1 MLLTPLIK
9 RQLRI
14 FTVLAL
20 VALGLAFFQYAK
32 VPAMVGLG
40 VYDVTVDFADASG
53 LYPKAAVTYRGV
65 GVGEVSKLEVTDSG
79 AVATLRLEDD
89 ARIPAGASAELHSTS
104 AVGEQYVDLV
114 DPRSEPEPG
123 GDLLANGARI
133 PRERAV
139 GMPQITPVLDSVNR
153 LLESVPKAETKRV
166 LDQVD
171 EGLGG
176 AGPDLNELVD
186 AAGGLLTEA
195 QAQIDA
201 TTSLIAA
208 VQPVLETQRDLGPRT
223 QSYAT
228 ALDELTGALAADDTA
243 AVRALL
249 KKAPGGLDAATRTV
263 TDLQPVLPVLLA
275 NLTTNAQ
282 VLNTYL
288 PQLHQTL
295 VVYPSLVARLQSAIN
310 PRAKHGDVKLDLR
323 AALNNPPTCLAGYL
337 PPTERRN
344 PRATEVRDVDTLAH
358 CKLAPDNPT
367 AIRGARNLPCPQGD
381 GRGNIPAACDLTFG
395 AGVWPDSSG
404 TVAYDLAVGRGDDA
418 AAPAPVAGPGG
429 DTDTDTGGDELWK
442 ILVLAP
448 LGVR

>member
-14 FTVLAL
+14 FTVLAV
-20 VALGLAFFQYAK
+20 VALGLAFFQYAR
-32 VPAMVGLG
+32 VPAMLGIG
-40 VYDVTVDFADASG
+40 VYDVNVDFGDASG

-65 GVGEVSKLEVTDSG
+65 EVGQVSKLEVTDEG
-79 AVATLRLEDD
+79 AIATLRLDND

-114 DPRSEPEPG
+114 DPRTLPAG
-123 GDLLANGARI
+123 GEVLADGARI

-139 GMPQITPVLDSVNR
+139 EMPQITPVLDSVNR

-166 LDQVD
+166 LDEVD
-171 EGLGG
+171 AGLGG

-186 AAGGLLTEA
+186 STGDVLSEA
-195 QAQIDA
+195 QARIDA

-208 VQPVLETQRDLGPRT
+208 VQPVLETQRDLGSRT
-223 QSYAT
+223 QSYA
-228 ALDELTGALAADDTA
+228 ASLDELTTALAAGDSA
-243 AVRALL
+243 AVRTLL
-249 KKAPGGLDAATRTV
+249 KNAPGGLDAATRTV
-263 TDLQPVLPVLLA
+263 TDLQPVLPMMLA

-310 PRAKHGDVKLDLR
+310 PRAEHGDVKLDLR
-323 AALNNPPTCLAGYL
+323 AALNNPPTCQSGYL
-337 PPTERRN
+337 SPKERRN
-344 PRATEVRDVDTLAH
+344 PRATEVRDVDPLAH
-358 CKLAPDNPT
+358 CEIAPDNPT
-367 AIRGARNLPCPQGD
+367 AVRGARNLPCPEGD
-381 GRGNIPAACDLTFG
+381 GRGNTPAACGEHFG
-395 AGVWPDSSG
+395 GGVWPDSSG
-404 TVAYDLAVGRGDDA
+404 TVAYDLAVGHGDGTTTA
-418 AAPAPVAGPGG
+418 TAPASADAPE
-429 DTDTDTGGDELWK
+429 TGGDELWK

>member
-14 FTVLAL
+14 FTVLAV
-20 VALGLAFFQYAK
+20 VALGLAFFQYAR
-32 VPAMVGLG
+32 VPAMLGIG
-40 VYDVTVDFADASG
+40 VYDVNVDFGDASG

-65 GVGEVSKLEVTDSG
+65 EVGQVSKLEVTDTS
-79 AVATLRLEDD
+79 AIATLRLDDD
-89 ARIPAGASAELHSTS
+89 AKIPAGAVAELHSTS

-114 DPRSEPEPG
+114 DPRAGSG
-123 GDLLANGARI
+123 KVLADGARI

-139 GMPQITPVLDSVNR
+139 EMPQITPVLDSVNR

-166 LDQVD
+166 LDEVD
-171 EGLGG
+171 AGLGG
-176 AGPDLNELVD
+176 TGPDLNELVEATGD
-186 AAGGLLTEA
+186 VLTEA
-195 QAQIDA
+195 QARIDA

-208 VQPVLETQRDLGPRT
+208 VQPVLETQRDLGPQTR
-223 QSYAT
+223 SYAASLDQLT
-228 ALDELTGALAADDTA
+228 AALAAGDSA
-243 AVRALL
+243 AVRTLL
-249 KKAPGGLDAATRTV
+249 ENAPGGLAAATRTV
-263 TDLQPVLPVLLA
+263 ADLQPVLPMMLA

-310 PRAKHGDVKLDLR
+310 PRAAYGDVKLDLR
-323 AALNNPPTCLAGYL
+323 ATLNNPPTCQSGYL
-337 PPTERRN
+337 SPKERRN
-344 PRATEVRDVDTLAH
+344 PRATDVRDVDPLAH
-358 CKLAPDNPT
+358 CEIAPDNPT
-367 AIRGARNLPCPQGD
+367 AIRGARNLPCPQGE
-381 GRGNIPAACDLTFG
+381 GRGNTPAACGEHFG

-404 TVAYDLAVGRGDDA
+404 TVAYDLAVGRGDGTTT
-418 AAPAPVAGPGG
+418 AAPAGEGDSGDDGG
-429 DTDTDTGGDELWK
+429 GELWK